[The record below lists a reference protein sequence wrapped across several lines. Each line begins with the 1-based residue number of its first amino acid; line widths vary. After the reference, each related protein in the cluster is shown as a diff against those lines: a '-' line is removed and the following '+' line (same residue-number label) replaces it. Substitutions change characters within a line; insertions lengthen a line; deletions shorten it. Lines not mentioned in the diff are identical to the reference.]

1 MSFFGGLVDNGIAKA
16 VESPPFKAGHD
27 ELELA
32 SISAINSEADPAIL
46 AAADPAILAAAKAES
61 ATDKT
66 RSQQRQE
73 AGELWLA
80 DTVRP
85 APLPAV
91 IQSRHRVVYHYPPS
105 PPSQWP
111 DVAPNRLSSSSSGHL
126 GPSSNPT
133 HVQAPASKADPFS
146 RFSHGPSHLQAPV
159 SEADPFSKISS
170 IYC

>member
-1 MSFFGGLVDNGIAKA
+1 MSFFGFLVDNGIAKA

-32 SISAINSEADPAIL
+32 SISAINSE
-46 AAADPAILAAAKAES
+46 ADPAILAAAKAES

-105 PPSQWP
+105 PPSHWP
-111 DVAPNRLSSSSSGHL
+111 DVAPSRLSPSSSGHL

-133 HVQAPASKADPFS
+133 HFQAPASKADPFS
-146 RFSHGPSHLQAPV
+146 RFSHGPTHLQAPA
-159 SEADPFSKISS
+159 SEADQFSKISA
-170 IYC
+170 IFC